1 MSQKSSLTQSDHSVR
16 QALTAYTSHIAR
28 GAIETVA
35 AICTFALGRA
45 VALPPT
51 IFPSKPGEVPDLDAR
66 RIDQAILTLARK
78 HVSLDIFSPMG
89 APGGRQ
95 FFERM
100 RAAFLTFD
108 AALQQQHNFVASILY
123 VVAAEAITTPN
134 VNWRDSKLTKR
145 FINFFDELIP
155 SGLDTIVA
163 HANFEEAF
171 EIRRGTRTSRSLRR
185 ELLDRI

>member
-1 MSQKSSLTQSDHSVR
+1 
-16 QALTAYTSHIAR
+16 
-28 GAIETVA
+28 
-35 AICTFALGRA
+35 
-45 VALPPT
+45 
-51 IFPSKPGEVPDLDAR
+51 DAQ

-78 HVSLDIFSPMG
+78 HVPLDIFSPIG
-89 APGGRQ
+89 VPGGRQ

-123 VVAAEAITTPN
+123 VVAAEALTTPN
-134 VNWRDSKLTKR
+134 VNWRDSKLTNR

-155 SGLDTIVA
+155 SDLDTIVA

-171 EIRRGTRTSRSLRR
+171 EIRRGTRTARSLRR
-185 ELLDRI
+185 ELLDRIYELRS